1 MRLGLNVRIDV
12 TKIDKSRLYEGK
24 NGAKYLDLTTFVNTG
39 EPDKY
44 GNHGFVTEQQTQ
56 EERQNGV
63 RMPILGNTRVFWQS
77 ESDRESSQ
85 AQEGGGDISDDNI
98 PF

>member
-44 GNHGFVTEQQTQ
+44 GNHGFVTEQPTQ
-56 EERQNGV
+56 EERQSGV
-63 RMPILGNTRVFWQS
+63 KMPILGNTRVFWQS
-77 ESDRESSQ
+77 ESDGHTPPVSQ
-85 AQEGGGDISDDNI
+85 PGPEGDDDTI